1 VSFSPEGVSVEEASV
16 EALLSV
22 ELVSPVEVEDVVPVD
37 EVELLEQAASETAA
51 LAARIPARILFAFM
65 LLFPFWSG

>member
-1 VSFSPEGVSVEEASV
+1 MLPDIFSVEEASV

-22 ELVSPVEVEDVVPVD
+22 ELVSPLVEDVVPVD

>member
-1 VSFSPEGVSVEEASV
+1 MSFSPEGVSVEEASV

-22 ELVSPVEVEDVVPVD
+22 ELVSSLVEDVVPVD